1 LAQAAQSI
9 FGRNWRHW
17 IRRGIS
23 AWRKMMQL
31 SPRRSPRLNDG
42 QENVSATAQTDTS
55 VLVPQRLAAE
65 AVEPRRHPASR
76 QV

>member
-1 LAQAAQSI
+1 
-9 FGRNWRHW
+9 
-17 IRRGIS
+17 
-23 AWRKMMQL
+23 MQL
-31 SPRRSPRLNDG
+31 SSRRSPRLNDG